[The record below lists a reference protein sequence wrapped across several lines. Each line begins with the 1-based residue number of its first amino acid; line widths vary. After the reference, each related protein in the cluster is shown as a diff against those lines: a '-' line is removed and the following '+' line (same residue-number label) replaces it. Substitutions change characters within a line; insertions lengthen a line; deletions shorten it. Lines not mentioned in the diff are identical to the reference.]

1 MRKIEVRKSYADS
14 ANIEQLQ
21 AKRDWMD
28 ETRDKHAY
36 MCFPISLTNRLGWG
50 ISFPEDI
57 VFIWDGITD
66 TTPDHITILKGEK
79 YADNT
84 RGNATI
90 SFKSGLVF
98 KTDEQ
103 TTMLTMPTPNLFIR
117 GAQCYTTFISTS
129 FYIHSLPLAWRAT
142 EPNIEITIPA
152 NTPVATV
159 VPMSLTSLE
168 SDYELTILEEHAPP
182 EYWEEV
188 RKYGDAAEIK
198 NGVGDWSK
206 MYRDALNYKGEKV
219 GAHET
224 KSIRLKT
231 VTCPYTGESYE
242 VEDTQV
248 E

>member
-1 MRKIEVRKSYADS
+1 
-14 ANIEQLQ
+14 
-21 AKRDWMD
+21 
-28 ETRDKHAY
+28 
-36 MCFPISLTNRLGWG
+36 
-50 ISFPEDI
+50 

-66 TTPDHITILKGEK
+66 TTPDHVTILKGEK

-98 KTDEQ
+98 KTDDQ

-117 GAQCYTTFISTS
+117 GAQCYTTLISTS

-152 NTPVATV
+152 NTPIATV

-168 SDYELTILEEHAPP
+168 SDYEMTILEEYASQ

-206 MYRDALNYKGEKV
+206 MYRDALDYRGEKV
-219 GAHET
+219 GNHET

-242 VEDTQV
+242 VEDPDSN